1 MAEGKGANMFR
12 RTLMPKR
19 PPKERIKDFQ
29 EVALGFTEE
38 DALAEAA
45 RCLQCPNPTCIS
57 GCPVEIDIKS
67 FIRFIREGDFDSAIR
82 KIKEKN
88 NLPGICGRVCPQEI
102 QCEEVCVLNRKGAPI
117 AIGALERFAADYERS
132 KGLVE
137 TERGKPTGM
146 NVAIIGSGPAGLT
159 AAGDLARLG
168 HEVTIFEALHAPGGV
183 LTYGIP
189 EFRLP
194 KSIVRDEIE
203 YVKRLGVK
211 IMTSIIV
218 GRTITLDEIFE
229 MGFHAVFIGTGAGA
243 PKFLYIPGE
252 NLNGIYSANELL
264 TRCNL
269 MKAYLFDE
277 YDTPIHIGKRVAV
290 IGAGNV
296 AMDAARVA
304 LRLGAEE
311 VTIVYR
317 RSEAEMPARIEEI
330 RNAREEGIK
339 FRTLTAPVR
348 FLGENGWVKRIECIR
363 MRLGEPDDTG
373 RRRPIPIEGSNF
385 LLEADMVVVAIGQ
398 NPNPT
403 LTRTVEGLETDR
415 KGLIITD
422 ENGRTSIP
430 GVWAGGDIVT
440 GEATVISAMGA
451 AKRAARDIHNYL
463 MEKKRGVRVVSWTL
477 HGSRSNPDLRE

>member
-1 MAEGKGANMFR
+1 MAERGGDRFKRKPMR
-12 RTLMPKR
+12 KR
-19 PPKERIKDFQ
+19 PPHERIRDFH

-45 RCLQCPNPTCIS
+45 RCLQCPNPTCIP

-67 FIRFIREGDFDSAIR
+67 FIGFIREGDYESAIR

-88 NLPGICGRVCPQEI
+88 NLPGICGRVCPQEV

-132 KGLVE
+132 KGVPE
-137 TERGKPTGM
+137 ARRGEPTEMR
-146 NVAIIGSGPAGLT
+146 VAVVGSGPAGLT

-168 HEVTIFEALHAPGGV
+168 HEVTIFEALHSPGGV

-203 YVKRLGVK
+203 YVKSLGVK
-211 IMTSIIV
+211 IMTNVIV
-218 GRTITLDEIFE
+218 GRTITLDEVFA
-229 MGFHAVFIGTGAGA
+229 MGFHAVFIGTGAGS

-252 NLNGIYSANELL
+252 NLNGVYSANEFL

-269 MKAYLFDE
+269 MKAYLFGE
-277 YDTPIHIGKRVAV
+277 YDTPIYIGRQVAV

-296 AMDAARVA
+296 AMDAARTA

-311 VTIVYR
+311 VTVVYR
-317 RSEAEMPARIEEI
+317 RSEAEMPARLEEI
-330 RNAREEGIK
+330 HNAREEGIK
-339 FRTLTAPVR
+339 FQTLTVPVR
-348 FLGENGWVKRIECIR
+348 FLGEDGWVKGMECIR

-373 RRRPIPIEGSNF
+373 RRKPIPVEGSNF
-385 LLEADMVVVAIGQ
+385 QFEVDMVIVAIGQ

-403 LTRTVEGLETDR
+403 LTRTVKGLNTSEE
-415 KGLIITD
+415 GLIITD

-463 MEKKRGVRVVSWTL
+463 MEKKGAALGWIPPT
-477 HGSRSNPDLRE
+477 P